1 MTPRPRVGERRP
13 VRVSANVAGITR
25 TGSMDI
31 PLFQAGFVG
40 AEALGVR
47 SYAPETMRAISGLV
61 YLENLLDPSS
71 IAALPDP
78 SVDENERARRLHAT
92 QIHGGSFAY
101 PYATDGALLRAGL
114 IGLAQAPGARP
125 RASLA
130 ACCAGSE
137 ALPRGCQSWHG
148 SEISM
153 RFPSG
158 SRM

>member
-31 PLFQAGFVG
+31 PHFQAGFVG

-47 SYAPETMRAISGLV
+47 SDAPDTMRAISGLV
-61 YLENLLDPSS
+61 CVENLLDPTS

-92 QIHGGSFAY
+92 EIHGGSFAY
-101 PYATDGALLRAGL
+101 AYAIDGTLIRAGL
-114 IGLAQAPGARP
+114 IGLARRPALVPGVARSVL
-125 RASLA
+125 RA
-130 ACCAGSE
+130 
-137 ALPRGCQSWHG
+137 Q
-148 SEISM
+148 
-153 RFPSG
+153 
-158 SRM
+158 